1 MTKPG
6 ASQRYSADEM
16 LAIWTAFQ
24 QTQGARCPVCDGAV
38 EVALSGDP
46 AQQGVDEP
54 AIHAVCSRC
63 GREGEDRPGSHS
75 DVQAWLD

>member
-1 MTKPG
+1 MTKPR
-6 ASQRYSADEM
+6 ASQRYSSDEM

-24 QTQGARCPVCDGAV
+24 QSQAARCPVCDGAV

-46 AQQGVDEP
+46 AQPEVEE
-54 AIHAVCSRC
+54 AVIHAACSRC
-63 GREGEDRPGSHS
+63 GREGEDCPGSHS